1 MFIGVFNRNVFYLY
15 IYIFVD
21 LLFKILFNQKQI
33 IE

>member
-1 MFIGVFNRNVFYLY
+1 MFIGVFNRNVFYFY

-33 IE
+33 I